1 MIKRF
6 IPYLEILGNELILDD
21 SKPYR
26 QTDAVELARYYESA
40 GADEIM
46 LIERSNYNDRSEKL
60 ISLVEKMMQ
69 ELFLPISVSG
79 GIDSVSKI
87 RQFIRAGAVKTC
99 ISSYITKHPEFLQE
113 ASENIGAEYLSLLII
128 YRKTENSEYKVFSKS
143 GKSMYSDVFKLI
155 DFAQDYVS
163 EIIVKP
169 WEPTNNSGEIDL
181 NFAQKLSEN
190 RKIPIIFGIDT
201 NYIDK
206 SILSDFFTQTQI
218 SGILAANIFHNPLST
233 ILKLKR
239 SLKQNL
245 IPVRLSVDCLNK
257 HVTRKTGQIGINL
270 LESNPKKD
278 SELLKSID
286 KAQEDEDISQY

>member
-6 IPYLEILGNELILDD
+6 IPYLEIFGNELSLDD

-26 QTDAVELARYYESA
+26 QTDAVELARFYESA

-46 LIERSNYNDRSEKL
+46 LIERSDSNDRSEKL
-60 ISLVEKMMQ
+60 ISLVEKMTQ

-79 GIDSVSKI
+79 GIDSLSKI
-87 RQFIRAGAVKTC
+87 RQFVRAGAVKTC
-99 ISSYITKHPEFLQE
+99 ISSHVMKHPEFLQE
-113 ASENIGAEYLSLLII
+113 ASEIIGKEHLSLLII
-128 YRKTENSEYKVFSKS
+128 YRKTEDGEYKVFSKS
-143 GKSMYSDVFKLI
+143 GKSTFTDVFQLI
-155 DFAQDYVS
+155 NFAQDFVS

-169 WEPTNNSGEIDL
+169 SEISNNSGEIDL
-181 NFAQKLSEN
+181 TFAQKLSEN
-190 RKIPIIFGIDT
+190 SNIPIIFGIDS

-206 SILSDFFTQTQI
+206 GLLSDFFTESKL
-218 SGILAANIFHNPLST
+218 SGILAANIFHNPQSS

-239 SLKQNL
+239 ALKLNS

-257 HVTRKTGQIGINL
+257 NVTRKTGQIGINL
-270 LESNPKKD
+270 IEANPNKD

-286 KAQEDEDISQY
+286 KAQEDEETSQY